1 MSQPNEKA
9 IERKS
14 PASLTKS
21 FEPQAFENSTY
32 QFWTEAG
39 CFDASDTN
47 APGQQSFCIVI
58 PPPNVTGVL
67 HMGHALT
74 NTIQDTLVRWRRMSG
89 DNTLWLPG
97 TDHAGIATQ
106 TQVEKAIAKE
116 GKGPTGRPLT
126 RHDLGR
132 EKFLERT
139 WKWKDEHAGEITNQL
154 KRLGSSLDWKRERFT
169 MDEGCSAAVREVFV
183 RLYEEKLIYRGERII
198 NWCCRCQTALSDLEV
213 IPTDRKGN
221 FWHLRYSIVEKDG
234 TPVKNP
240 DGSSAELIIA
250 TTRPE
255 TLLGDTAVA
264 VHPED
269 ERYTHI
275 QGKFAVLPLLGRII
289 PVITDSYVDREFGT
303 GALKITPAHDFND
316 ADLGQKHAL
325 PIISVMGKDGKI
337 TAEGGPYVGLKF
349 AEARERVL
357 ADLEAQGLL
366 VKKEDHAQKV
376 GLCQRCD
383 SVAEPMISKQW
394 FVKIE
399 PLAKPAVE
407 AVETGKIE
415 FSPKNWEKTYFEWMR
430 NIRDWCISRQL
441 WWGHQIPAW
450 YCSSCEGVTVSR
462 SAPEKCTACGAG
474 KDRLNQDEDVLDTW
488 FSSALWP
495 FATLG
500 WPQKTRALQT
510 FYPTSILETG
520 FDIIFFWVARMIMM
534 GIHFMGEVPFKK
546 VYLHAMVRDEKGE
559 KMSKSKGNVID
570 PLVLINEHGAD
581 PLRFTLTAMA
591 GQGRDIKLSVDRV
604 EGYRAF
610 ANKIWNAT
618 KFFHLQ
624 FEEPQGGPIAEP
636 KDGTASWL
644 HEHRGNLS
652 PANRW
657 ILSRLQHCTATV
669 ERGFAQFEL
678 NESANAL
685 YEFVWRELCDWY
697 IEFSKIPLRQGGAA
711 REQTLITLAHVLE
724 QTFRLMH
731 PIMPFVTEELWQSL
745 PWKKPANTA
754 ARIRDG
760 KPAVT
765 TLMFQAFPKAQDSW
779 VDIQSESTIRQ
790 LQNIV
795 ESIRNFRG
803 ENNISPKVEF
813 PIRYTTSSAAVPG
826 FLAEHH
832 AEILALCR
840 IQSLEAGSG
849 SPDGQ
854 EFQAVIP
861 LSEPQLEFRISL
873 AGLVNVDE
881 EKKRVK
887 KEMERI
893 GADLEFVRAKL
904 SKESFTA
911 KAPPA
916 LVEKERAR
924 EKELADKLAELS
936 VGLGKLQ
943 KLSGGQS

>member
-1 MSQPNEKA
+1 MSQV
-9 IERKS
+9 IERKN
-14 PASLTKS
+14 PAPLTKS
-21 FEPQAFENSTY
+21 FEPQAFESATY
-32 QFWTEAG
+32 QFWNEAG
-39 CFDASDTN
+39 CFEASDTN

-139 WKWKDEHAGEITNQL
+139 WKWKEEHAGEITNQL

-221 FWHLRYSIVEKDG
+221 FWHLRYKIVEKNG

-240 DGSSAELIIA
+240 EGTLAELIIA

-269 ERYTHI
+269 ERYTHLH
-275 QGKFAVLPLLGRII
+275 GKFAVLPLLGRMI

-316 ADLGQKHAL
+316 ADLGQKHSL

-349 AEARERVL
+349 AEAREKVL

-399 PLAKPAVE
+399 PLAKPAIE

-450 YCSSCEGVTVSR
+450 YCSGCEGVTVSR
-462 SAPEKCTACGAG
+462 SAPQKCSSCGANASQL
-474 KDRLNQDEDVLDTW
+474 KQDEDVLDTW

-500 WPQKTRALQT
+500 WPQKTQALQT

-534 GIHFMGEVPFKK
+534 GIHFMGEAPFKK

-610 ANKIWNAT
+610 ANKLWNAT

-624 FEEPQGGPIAEP
+624 FEEAQGGVLPEP
-636 KDGTASWL
+636 KGGAAAWL
-644 HEHRGNLS
+644 EAHRSSLS

-657 ILSRLQHCTATV
+657 ILSRLQHCTAAV
-669 ERGFAQFEL
+669 EKGFAQFEL

-685 YEFVWRELCDWY
+685 YEFVWKELCDWY
-697 IEFSKIPLRQGGAA
+697 IEFSKTPLRQGGNA
-711 REQTLITLAHVLE
+711 REQSLITLGHVLE

-745 PWKKPANTA
+745 PWKRSANTP
-754 ARIRDG
+754 ARVREG
-760 KPAVT
+760 KPAVM
-765 TLMFQAFPKAQDSW
+765 TLMFQTFPKAQDAW
-779 VDIQSESTIRQ
+779 VDVKAEQTMRQ

-795 ESIRNFRG
+795 EAIRNFRG

-813 PIRYTTSSAAVPG
+813 GVGYTTTSDSVPA
-826 FLAEHH
+826 FLKEHH

-840 IQSLEAGSG
+840 IQKLELVSASAA
-849 SPDGQ
+849 GQ
-854 EFQAVIP
+854 EFEAVIP
-861 LSEPQLEFRISL
+861 IAEPLMELRISL
-873 AGLVNVDE
+873 SGLVNVE
-881 EKKRVK
+881 EEVKRVK
-887 KEMERI
+887 KEMEKV
-893 GADLEFVRAKL
+893 GADLEFVRGKL

-916 LVEKERAR
+916 LIEKERQR
-924 EKELADKLAELS
+924 EREFSEKLTELS
-936 VGLGKLQ
+936 SALSKLE
-943 KLSGGQS
+943 KLSGKTP